1 MVWFKKVLLFAYVGL
16 IIVHIIRFCFYD
28 ESLTSFVLG
37 CIGMILIILSI
48 VIPQKKT
55 MKQFLKII
63 IPIFILAAIA
73 FMSYKVISKINHKNE
88 VAEHIK
94 TIPTFSYKTIEGK
107 PFSNQNLKDNTPTV
121 FLYFNS
127 ECEHCQSQAERIRD
141 NLKKFT
147 NAQLV
152 FISFEEPKKIKAFA
166 TKYKLLGYDNIS
178 FLSDSKV
185 SFATTF
191 DVNSLPTIVIYDK
204 NKKLVAKI
212 KGEIKVEAILKKL
225 N

>member
-1 MVWFKKVLLFAYVGL
+1 MKKYL
-16 IIVHIIRFCFYD
+16 
-28 ESLTSFVLG
+28 E
-37 CIGMILIILSI
+37 
-48 VIPQKKT
+48 
-55 MKQFLKII
+55 II
-63 IPIFILAAIA
+63 IPLFILGAIA
-73 FMSYKVISKINHKNE
+73 FMGYKVITKINHKNE
-88 VAEHIK
+88 VAENIK
-94 TIPTFSYKTIEGK
+94 TIPAFSYVRINGK
-107 PFSNQNLKDNTPTV
+107 MFSNKDIKENIPTV

-127 ECEHCQSQAERIRD
+127 ECEHCQSEAEQIRD
-141 NLKKFT
+141 NVKKFA

-152 FISFEEPKKIKAFA
+152 FISFEEPKKIMTFA
-166 TKYKLLGYDNIS
+166 TKYKLLGHDNIS

-191 DVNSLPTIVIYDK
+191 DVNSLPTVVIYDK